1 MSITMRPPDS
11 KSDRPKSDRPKSDRP
26 KSDCSRPRR
35 RERDNPDRPQNALPA
50 PELRASEDR
59 YYGLNAC
66 LAVFA
71 QRPQALRKVW
81 LLESRIAVLKPVL
94 AFCVANKLGYR
105 VVEDAD
111 LGRLTGSQHHEGVC
125 FALSQRPPL
134 TLDAWLAQQPEQGAQ
149 QALWLDGVANP
160 HNIGAIVRSA
170 AHFSVAG
177 ALLCGDAGL
186 AAGGA
191 AARVAEGGAEA
202 VPLLRIAAREQAM
215 AKLSNAGWQ
224 PVVSV
229 VRGGRSLFATALP
242 PRMLLVIGAEDSG
255 VGAHWLTPSTP
266 RISIPGSGRV
276 ESLNV
281 ASATAVFLA
290 QWWQQHR

>member
-1 MSITMRPPDS
+1 MRPPDT
-11 KSDRPKSDRPKSDRP
+11 KSQ
-26 KSDCSRPRR
+26 RPRPPR
-35 RERDNPDRPQNALPA
+35 PAREHAGQPSAALPA
-50 PELRASEDR
+50 PELRNSEDR
-59 YYGLNAC
+59 YHGLNAC

-81 LLESRIAVLKPVL
+81 LLESRIAALKPVL
-94 AFCVANKLGYR
+94 AYCVANKLGYR

-125 FALSQRPPL
+125 FAVSRQPPL
-134 TLDAWLAQQPEQGAQ
+134 SLAAWLAQQPGKGAQ

-160 HNIGAIVRSA
+160 HNIGAIMRSS
-170 AHFSVAG
+170 AHFAVAG
-177 ALLCGDAGL
+177 ALLCGDAGM

-202 VPLLRIAAREQAM
+202 VPLVRIGARDQAM
-215 AKLSNAGWQ
+215 TQISAAGWQ

-229 VRGGRSLFATALP
+229 VRGGQSLFATALP

-255 VGAHWLTPSTP
+255 VGAHWLTQSAP
-266 RISIPGSGRV
+266 RLSIPGTGKV

-290 QWWQQHR
+290 QWWQQHH

>member
-11 KSDRPKSDRPKSDRP
+11 KTDHP
-26 KSDCSRPRR
+26 RPRR
-35 RERDNPDRPQNALPA
+35 PARDNANRPQNALPA
-50 PELRASEDR
+50 PELRNSEDR

-71 QRPQALRKVW
+71 QRPQELRKVW
-81 LLESRIAVLKPVL
+81 LLESRIPALKPVL

-105 VVEDAD
+105 VVEDED
-111 LGRLTGSQHHEGVC
+111 LARLTGSQHHEGVC
-125 FALSQRPPL
+125 FAVSQRAPL
-134 TLDAWLAQQPEQGAQ
+134 TLDAWLAQQPAKGAQ

-160 HNIGAIVRSA
+160 HNIGAILRSSA
-170 AHFSVAG
+170 QFGVAG
-177 ALLCGDAGL
+177 AMLSGDAGL

-202 VPLLRIAAREQAM
+202 VPLVRVGAREQAM
-215 AKLSNAGWQ
+215 TKLGAAGWQ

-229 VRGGRSLFATALP
+229 VRGGKSLFDTALP
-242 PRMLLVIGAEDSG
+242 PRMLLVMGAEDSG
-255 VGAHWLTPSTP
+255 VGSHWLTQSAL
-266 RISIPGSGRV
+266 RVSIPGTGRV

>member
-1 MSITMRPPDS
+1 MRPPDS
-11 KSDRPKSDRPKSDRP
+11 KPEHRKPHRPA
-26 KSDCSRPRR
+26 
-35 RERDNPDRPQNALPA
+35 RDSARQPQNPLPA
-50 PELRASEDR
+50 PELRNSEDR

-71 QRPQALRKVW
+71 QRPQDLRKVW
-81 LLESRIAVLKPVL
+81 LLESRIPALKPVL

-111 LGRLTGSQHHEGVC
+111 LARLTGSQHHEGVC
-125 FALSQRPPL
+125 FAVSQRPPL
-134 TLDAWLAQQPEQGAQ
+134 TLDAWLARQPTDGAQ

-160 HNIGAIVRSA
+160 HNIGAILRSSA
-170 AHFSVAG
+170 QFGVAG
-177 ALLCGDAGL
+177 ALLSGDAGL

-202 VPLLRIAAREQAM
+202 VPLVRIGAREPAM
-215 AKLSNAGWQ
+215 SKLSAAGWQ

-229 VRGGRSLFATALP
+229 VRGGQSLFATALP
-242 PRMLLVIGAEDSG
+242 PRMLLVMGAEVSG
-255 VGAHWLTPSTP
+255 VGAHWLTQSAL
-266 RISIPGSGRV
+266 RLSIPGTGRV

>member
-1 MSITMRPPDS
+1 MRPPDS
-11 KSDRPKSDRPKSDRP
+11 KSGRPAPRRAARDHA
-26 KSDCSRPRR
+26 SRP
-35 RERDNPDRPQNALPA
+35 PSALPA
-50 PELRASEDR
+50 PELRNSEDR

-81 LLESRIAVLKPVL
+81 LLESRIPALKPVL
-94 AFCVANKLGYR
+94 AYCVANKLGYR

-111 LGRLTGSQHHEGVC
+111 LARLTGSQHHEGVC

-134 TLDAWLAQQPEQGAQ
+134 TLAAWLAQQADKGAQ

-160 HNIGAIVRSA
+160 HNIGAIVRSS
-170 AHFSVAG
+170 AHFAVAG
-177 ALLCGDAGL
+177 ALLCGDASM

-202 VPLLRIAAREQAM
+202 VPLVRIGARDQAM
-215 AKLSNAGWQ
+215 TQLSAAGWQ

-229 VRGGRSLFATALP
+229 VRGGTSLFTAALP
-242 PRMLLVIGAEDSG
+242 PRMLLVIGAEDTG
-255 VGAHWLTPSTP
+255 VGAHWLAHSAP
-266 RISIPGSGRV
+266 RLSIPGSGKV

-290 QWWQQHR
+290 QWWQQHRGTS

>member
-1 MSITMRPPDS
+1 MRPPDS
-11 KSDRPKSDRPKSDRP
+11 KPGHRK
-26 KSDCSRPRR
+26 PRR
-35 RERDNPDRPQNALPA
+35 PERASVTRPHDAQPA
-50 PELRASEDR
+50 PELRNSEDR

-71 QRPQALRKVW
+71 QRPQELRKVW
-81 LLESRIAVLKPVL
+81 LLESRIPALKAVL
-94 AFCVANKLGYR
+94 AYCVANKLGYR

-111 LGRLTGSQHHEGVC
+111 LARLTGSQHHEGVC
-125 FALSQRPPL
+125 FAVSQRPPL
-134 TLDAWLAQQPEQGAQ
+134 TLDAWLAQQPGTGAR

-160 HNIGAIVRSA
+160 HNIGAILRSSA
-170 AHFSVAG
+170 QFGVAG
-177 ALLCGDAGL
+177 ALLSGDAGL
-186 AAGGA
+186 ATGGA

-202 VPLLRIAAREQAM
+202 VPLVRVAAREQAM
-215 AKLSNAGWQ
+215 AKLAAAGWQ

-229 VRGGRSLFATALP
+229 VRGGQSLFDIALP
-242 PRMLLVIGAEDSG
+242 PRMLLVMGAEDSG
-255 VGAHWLTPSTP
+255 VGAHWLTPSAL
-266 RISIPGSGRV
+266 RISIPGTGRV